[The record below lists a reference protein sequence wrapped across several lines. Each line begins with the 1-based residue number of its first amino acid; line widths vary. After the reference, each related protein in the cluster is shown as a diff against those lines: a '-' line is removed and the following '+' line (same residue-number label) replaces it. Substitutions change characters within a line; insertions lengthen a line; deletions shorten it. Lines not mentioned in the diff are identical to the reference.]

1 MINYSPVT
9 RLQFSFEEHNFQ
21 KGKEIGMSLLKN
33 YLEQGDNEIYRLYI
47 AADELSN
54 LNDNSGH
61 EWGYVPFIANGFFEI
76 KSEWYELDA
85 FVENRIEGEIQL
97 NLCCG
102 IGGIILNVNDLV
114 RHQRQINKHI
124 G

>member
-21 KGKEIGMSLLKN
+21 KGKEIGMLLLKN

-54 LNDNSGH
+54 PNDNSDH
-61 EWGYVPFIANGFFEI
+61 EWGYVPFITNGFF
-76 KSEWYELDA
+76 
-85 FVENRIEGEIQL
+85 
-97 NLCCG
+97 
-102 IGGIILNVNDLV
+102 
-114 RHQRQINKHI
+114 
-124 G
+124 

>member
-61 EWGYVPFIANGFFEI
+61 EWGYVPLLRMDFL
-76 KSEWYELDA
+76 K
-85 FVENRIEGEIQL
+85 
-97 NLCCG
+97 
-102 IGGIILNVNDLV
+102 
-114 RHQRQINKHI
+114 
-124 G
+124 

>member
-1 MINYSPVT
+1 MTIVIMNGDM
-9 RLQFSFEEHNFQ
+9 F
-21 KGKEIGMSLLKN
+21 LLSRM
-33 YLEQGDNEIYRLYI
+33 D
-47 AADELSN
+47 
-54 LNDNSGH
+54 
-61 EWGYVPFIANGFFEI
+61 FFEI

-102 IGGIILNVNDLV
+102 IGSVILNVNDLV
-114 RHQRQINKHI
+114 RHQRQVNKHI